1 MMGEVQ
7 KIISRAWMA
16 WALLS
21 VGQAQIGEEPV
32 RKAERV
38 EEEVRPATAVE
49 EPVRRAQ
56 PAGTPKE
63 QSSLGRLFT
72 VQPAVRIES
81 PQDGQVMPWETVDV
95 FVQVENLSCE
105 ENGHRFHVILD
116 NGSPIEHW

>member
-1 MMGEVQ
+1 MMSEVQ
-7 KIISRAWMA
+7 KIISGGWIV

-38 EEEVRPATAVE
+38 EEEVRPASAVE

-63 QSSLGRLFT
+63 
-72 VQPAVRIES
+72 E
-81 PQDGQVMPWETVDV
+81 
-95 FVQVENLSCE
+95 
-105 ENGHRFHVILD
+105 
-116 NGSPIEHW
+116 